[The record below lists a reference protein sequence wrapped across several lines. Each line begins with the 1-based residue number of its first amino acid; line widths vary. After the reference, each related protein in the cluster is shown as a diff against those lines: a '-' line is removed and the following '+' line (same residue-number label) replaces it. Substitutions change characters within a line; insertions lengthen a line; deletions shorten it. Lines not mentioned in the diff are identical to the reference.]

1 MAGDSWA
8 FTSLSKCHLFRE
20 GLLDFRIYYSQP
32 PSVTATSHLTSLKS
46 PYYGMCSLLIGL
58 LASVC
63 VLLGLSLEPSDTL
76 GLGWIKHVHEKV
88 QTPLSAL
95 GKT

>member
-1 MAGDSWA
+1 M
-8 FTSLSKCHLFRE
+8 
-20 GLLDFRIYYSQP
+20 
-32 PSVTATSHLTSLKS
+32 
-46 PYYGMCSLLIGL
+46 LIGL

-95 GKT
+95 GKTYYIYSSIGFHERSDPGTLKITKFTLVEVPFRRAT